1 MWQLFSLGAVVSSAL
16 EETIDKAAVLGSQTL
31 DTVVAT
37 WIRNL
42 VVFGI
47 ALTASIVIQH
57 SVPSLIVSTPLIAW
71 GFVYAAQAIL
81 WTWVLKNVEVT
92 AIAIPSAVLPAIFLP
107 IDLYVRHDHL
117 TPMQILGICILVLG
131 SIVFFMR
138 KNITGDVPLRKYI
151 VMVASVIV
159 IDGITFGAEG
169 YLFKNVYEQTNLA
182 PSSFLVSGMFSM
194 CAFLTLAV
202 AFQWLRTRGQ
212 LSFAGA
218 LRYARGSTLAK
229 VADYGTI
236 YFTLQALTLVSL
248 SQVSAMKAFQPL
260 VLLGVALLL
269 QGKFDIELKEEFSHD
284 TLVQKVIGMSL
295 VVIGS
300 LLIR

>member
-16 EETIDKAAVLGSQTL
+16 EETIDKAAVLGSHAL

-42 VVFGI
+42 IVFAI
-47 ALTASIVIQH
+47 ALVAAIALQH
-57 SVPSLIVSTPLIAW
+57 SLPPFIISLPLMAW
-71 GFVYAAQAIL
+71 GFMYAAQATL
-81 WTWVLKNVEVT
+81 WTWILKHVEVT
-92 AIAIPSAVLPAIFLP
+92 ATAIPVAVLPAIFLP
-107 IDLYVRHDHL
+107 IDLYLRGDHL
-117 TPMQILGICILVLG
+117 TSMQIAGIGVLVLG
-131 SIVFFMR
+131 SIVFFLR
-138 KNITGDVPLRKYI
+138 KHIAGDVPLRTYALMAVSMI
-151 VMVASVIV
+151 VFDA
-159 IDGITFGAEG
+159 ITFGAEG
-169 YLFKNVYEQTNLA
+169 YIFKDVYEQTNLA
-182 PSSFLVSGMFSM
+182 PSSFLVSGMFFM

-202 AFQWLRTRGQ
+202 VFQWLRTRGQ
-212 LSFAGA
+212 MSFAGA
-218 LRYARGSTLAK
+218 MRYARGSTLAK

-269 QGKFDIELKEEFSHD
+269 QGKLDVELKEEFSRD